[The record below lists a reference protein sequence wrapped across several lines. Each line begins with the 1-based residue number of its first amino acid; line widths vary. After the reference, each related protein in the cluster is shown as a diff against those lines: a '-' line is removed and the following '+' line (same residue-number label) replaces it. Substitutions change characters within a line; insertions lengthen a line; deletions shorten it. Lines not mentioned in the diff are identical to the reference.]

1 MARTVGIGKQDF
13 EKVRKE
19 HIFYIDKTKFIQ
31 EWWENEDDVTLI
43 TRHQLIICGNQ
54 RKKLCYDNSQD
65 QSTIDKFIFRKRVS
79 YGRRN
84 FR

>member
-31 EWWENEDDVTLI
+31 EWWENEDI
-43 TRHQLIICGNQ
+43 
-54 RKKLCYDNSQD
+54 
-65 QSTIDKFIFRKRVS
+65 
-79 YGRRN
+79 
-84 FR
+84 